1 VVQFSVLAA
10 QLTFLFNVDHLR
22 VVDTD
27 WSSHG
32 LLPHDF
38 VNKVQCMRWKLQA
51 LDRIFLG
58 YWGVNVTY
66 GFVICVSLSSNHDCD
81 FSFFGWIRLGFVK
94 SWASNG
100 CYLGSG
106 DMLRVLLHW
115 VETTEVIFR
124 NQLFFFACLWSL
136 GSSLKGLQKCNLRVG
151 YGLLV
156 VRWRPLSHDGPCW
169 YKEDYFGEKCRR
181 PRMWLL

>member
-1 VVQFSVLAA
+1 MLFAAVPLFVSLFVFMLFSLHYDGQNLVFDQVLLVFIFWHFLIVIQVGGCHESLKKLLVYFIFLLLLCFVILIIVLAVVQFSVLAA

-58 YWGVNVTY
+58 Y
-66 GFVICVSLSSNHDCD
+66 
-81 FSFFGWIRLGFVK
+81 
-94 SWASNG
+94 
-100 CYLGSG
+100 
-106 DMLRVLLHW
+106 
-115 VETTEVIFR
+115 
-124 NQLFFFACLWSL
+124 
-136 GSSLKGLQKCNLRVG
+136 
-151 YGLLV
+151 
-156 VRWRPLSHDGPCW
+156 
-169 YKEDYFGEKCRR
+169 
-181 PRMWLL
+181 